1 LPHQLPHTPPTS
13 CPVPFLPFRRSTPLH
28 PPCYVIRCPRPYS
41 TFLQHA
47 CDHKSSGRELWCG
60 QLLPNSVRAC
70 VCAAQCNASRGCGLR
85 HDALRSLRQGW
96 LRFMPAAGGTTL
108 LISAAAVHP
117 KRQQVHT
124 SHGTLGLA
132 TADDTLSERCGACN
146 EHARTMVRSQLIF
159 LLTTMLL

>member
-1 LPHQLPHTPPTS
+1 MLCHQVPTPI
-13 CPVPFLPFRRSTPLH
+13 LH
-28 PPCYVIRCPRPYS
+28 FPPARMRP
-41 TFLQHA
+41 QVKWA
-47 CDHKSSGRELWCG
+47 
-60 QLLPNSVRAC
+60 RA
-70 VCAAQCNASRGCGLR
+70 VVWSAAAQLSPCMRVRRAVQCESRLRPLR

-96 LRFMPAAGGTTL
+96 LRFMPAAGSTTL

-132 TADDTLSERCGACN
+132 TADDTLSGRCGACN

-159 LLTTMLL
+159 LLITMLL